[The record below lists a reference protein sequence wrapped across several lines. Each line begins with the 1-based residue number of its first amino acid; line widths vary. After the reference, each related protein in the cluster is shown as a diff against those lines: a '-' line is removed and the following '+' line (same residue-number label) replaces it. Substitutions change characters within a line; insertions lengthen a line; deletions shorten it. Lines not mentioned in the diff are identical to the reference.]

1 MYTSNTPAIKHDIF
15 DCGKPEH
22 AGLFDKSMEAI
33 INHYCMIGDH
43 ESNMV
48 ASIME
53 HMQLITIAR
62 PPRPA

>member
-22 AGLFDKSMEAI
+22 AGLFDKSMKAV
-33 INHYCMIGDH
+33 INHYRMSGDD
-43 ESNMV
+43 ESNTV

-53 HMQLITIAR
+53 NMQLITIAR